1 MDALLDLFD
10 ASLLSSAFRF
20 VTPILL
26 AALGGALCQR
36 VGVFNIALEGLMLT
50 GAFAAVAGS
59 YLFSNAGLGVL
70 TAVTASALL
79 AAVFALFTVTL
90 GGDEIVTGIAIN
102 LLAAGLTVFLL
113 RTLFGVKGAFQDPRI
128 VGLTNLDLPGLRG
141 VPILGPLLSGHS
153 WIVYLSL
160 FLVVAVHFML
170 FRHRLGLRLR
180 GVGENPEAAL
190 TLGVPVARIRF
201 ATLMV
206 SGALCGLAG
215 AQLSLGNVTLF
226 VENMSA
232 GRGWMAVVAVMLGRG
247 HPLGVLAASFLFGF
261 TDSLGF
267 RLQGLRLPSQ
277 FTEMLPYLVT
287 LLSLFFFAAYRR
299 RQTTAEKGAAL

>member
-36 VGVFNIALEGLMLT
+36 VGVFNIALEGLMLI

>member
-1 MDALLDLFD
+1 MDSLIGLFD

-36 VGVFNIALEGLMLT
+36 VGIFNIALEGLMLT

-59 YLFSNAGLGVL
+59 YLFNHAGLGVL
-70 TAVTASALL
+70 TAVLASALL
-79 AAVFALFTVTL
+79 AAVFAFFTVTL
-90 GGDEIVTGIAIN
+90 GSDEIVAGIAIN

-113 RTLFGVKGAFQDPRI
+113 RSLFGVKGAFQDPRI
-128 VGLTNLDLPGLRG
+128 VGLAKFDLPGIEKI
-141 VPILGPLLSGHS
+141 PILGPLLSGHC

-160 FLVVAVHFML
+160 LLVVAIQFFL

-180 GVGENPEAAL
+180 GVGENPQAAL
-190 TLGVPVARIRF
+190 TLGVRVSAIQF
-201 ATLMV
+201 GTVVV

-232 GRGWMAVVAVMLGRG
+232 GRGWMAVVAVMLGQG
-247 HPLGVLAASFLFGF
+247 HPLGVLGASFLFGF
-261 TDSLGF
+261 MDSLGF
-267 RLQGLRLPSQ
+267 RLQGLRLPS
-277 FTEMLPYLVT
+277 
-287 LLSLFFFAAYRR
+287 
-299 RQTTAEKGAAL
+299 

>member
-1 MDALLDLFD
+1 MDLLAGLFD
-10 ASLLSSAFRF
+10 ATLLNSTFRF
-20 VTPILL
+20 VAPILL

-36 VGVFNIALEGLMLT
+36 VGIFNFALEGMMLT

-59 YLFSNAGLGVL
+59 YWFHSSGLGVA
-70 TAVTASALL
+70 TAILASVLM
-79 AAVFALFTVTL
+79 AAVFAVFTVKL
-90 GGDEIVTGIAIN
+90 GSDEIVTGIAIN

-113 RTLFGVKGAFQDPRI
+113 RTLFGVKGAFQDPAI
-128 VGLTNLDLPGLRG
+128 VGLGTIEIPGIRSLP
-141 VPILGPLLSGHS
+141 VLGPLFSGHS

-160 FLVVAVHFML
+160 FLVVAIQFFL
-170 FRHRLGLRLR
+170 FRHRLGLHLR
-180 GVGENPEAAL
+180 GVGENPAAAR
-190 TLGVPVARIRF
+190 TLGVQVSALQF
-201 ATLMV
+201 GTLLV

-215 AQLSLGNVTLF
+215 AQLSLGNVNLF

-247 HPLGVLAASFLFGF
+247 HPLGVLAASLLFGF

-277 FTEMLPYLVT
+277 FTETIPYLVT
-287 LLSLFFFAAYRR
+287 LLSLFLVATYRR
-299 RQTTAEKGAAL
+299 RQTAS

>member
-1 MDALLDLFD
+1 MDGLLGLFD
-10 ASLLSSAFRF
+10 ASLMNSAFRF

-36 VGVFNIALEGLMLT
+36 VGVFNIALEGMMVS

-59 YLFSNAGLGVL
+59 YFFHNAGLGVL
-70 TAVTASALL
+70 TAVLMSALL
-79 AAVFALFTVTL
+79 AAVFALFSVTL
-90 GGDEIVTGIAIN
+90 GSDEIVTGIATN

-113 RTLFGVKGAFQDPRI
+113 RSLFGVKGAFQDPRI
-128 VGLTNLDLPGLRG
+128 VGLAKLDLPGLEKI
-141 VPILGPLLSGHS
+141 PLLGPLLSGHT

-160 FLVVAVHFML
+160 LLVAAFQFLL
-170 FRHRLGLRLR
+170 FHHRLGLRMR
-180 GVGENPEAAL
+180 GVGENPEAAM
-190 TLGVPVARIRF
+190 TLGVQVKRIRF
-201 ATLMV
+201 STLV
-206 SGALCGLAG
+206 LSGALCGLAG

-247 HPLGVLAASFLFGF
+247 HPIGVLAAAFLFGF

-267 RLQGLRLPSQ
+267 RLQGLRIPSQ

-287 LLSLFFFAAYRR
+287 LLSLFLFAVYRQR
-299 RQTTAEKGAAL
+299 GSTPRKGAT

>member
-1 MDALLDLFD
+1 MNAFFEIFD

-36 VGVFNIALEGLMLT
+36 AGVFNIALEGLMLT

-59 YLFSNAGLGVL
+59 YLFANAGLGVL
-70 TAVTASALL
+70 TAVLASALL
-79 AAVFALFTVTL
+79 AAVFAFFTVTL
-90 GGDEIVTGIAIN
+90 GSDEIVTGIAVN
-102 LLAAGLTVFLL
+102 LLAAGLTVYLL

-128 VGLTNLDLPGLRG
+128 VGLNNLDLVGIER
-141 VPILGPLLSGHS
+141 VPVLGPLLSGHT

-160 FLVVAVHFML
+160 VLVVAIQLFL

-190 TLGVPVARIRF
+190 TLGVRVSAMQF
-201 ATLMV
+201 WTLVV

-247 HPLGVLAASFLFGF
+247 HPVGVLAASFLFGF

-287 LLSLFFFAAYRR
+287 LLSLFLFAVYRR
-299 RQTTAEKGAAL
+299 RTSHPREGATS

>member
-1 MDALLDLFD
+1 MDAVFGLFD
-10 ASLLSSAFRF
+10 ASLLNSAFRF

-59 YLFSNAGLGVL
+59 YLFTSAGLGVL
-70 TAVTASALL
+70 TAVTAGALL
-79 AAVFALFTVTL
+79 AAVFALFAVIL
-90 GGDEIVTGIAIN
+90 GGDEIVTGIAVN

-128 VGLTNLDLPGLRG
+128 VGLTNLRLP
-141 VPILGPLLSGHS
+141 VIENIPVLGALLSGHS

-160 FLVVAVHFML
+160 LLVAVIQFLL

-180 GVGENPEAAL
+180 GVGENPEAAR
-190 TLGVPVARIRF
+190 TLGVRVKAMRF
-201 ATLMV
+201 ATIVV

-287 LLSLFFFAAYRR
+287 LLSLFLFAAYQGRR
-299 RQTTAEKGAAL
+299 SVLRKGAHS

>member
-1 MDALLDLFD
+1 VEGLLSLFD
-10 ASLLSSAFRF
+10 AALLNSIPRF
-20 VTPILL
+20 VAPILL

-59 YLFSNAGLGVL
+59 FFTGSAGLGVL
-70 TAVTASALL
+70 IAVLAGVLVASVL
-79 AAVFALFTVTL
+79 ALFVL
-90 GGDEIVTGIAIN
+90 GFRGDEIVVGIAIN

-113 RTLFGVKGAFQDPRI
+113 RALLGVKGAFQDPALQGLSRMNLPVVEGLPV
-128 VGLTNLDLPGLRG
+128 VGA
-141 VPILGPLLSGHS
+141 LLSGHS
-153 WIVYLSL
+153 WIVYLAIVLTVAIHL
-160 FLVVAVHFML
+160 FLS
-170 FRHRLGLRLR
+170 RHRVGLHIR

-190 TLGVPVARIRF
+190 TLGVPVMKVKTGVI
-201 ATLMV
+201 LV

-215 AQLSLGNVTLF
+215 AQLSLGSVTLF

-232 GRGWMAVVAVMLGRG
+232 GRGWMAVVAVMLGQG
-247 HPLGVLAASFLFGF
+247 HPLGVLAASVLFGF

-277 FTEMLPYLVT
+277 LTDAMPYLVT
-287 LLSLFFFAAYRR
+287 LLALFLIGMRR
-299 RQTTAEKGAAL
+299 RREESF

>member
-1 MDALLDLFD
+1 MENLTGLLD
-10 ASLLSSAFRF
+10 ATLLNSTLRF

-36 VGVFNIALEGLMLT
+36 VGIFNIALEGLMLT
-50 GAFAAVAGS
+50 GAFGAVAGS
-59 YLFSNAGLGVL
+59 YWFHSAGLGVL
-70 TAVTASALL
+70 TAVLAATLL
-79 AAVFALFTVTL
+79 AAVFALFTVKL
-90 GGDEIVTGIAIN
+90 GSDEIVTGIAIN
-102 LLAAGLTVFLL
+102 LLAAGLTVYLL
-113 RTLFGVKGAFQDPRI
+113 RSLFGVKGAFQDPAI
-128 VGLTNLDLPGLRG
+128 VGLQKLDISGLQAI
-141 VPILGPLLSGHS
+141 PFIGPLLSGHS
-153 WIVYLSL
+153 WIVYLALVLVGALQL
-160 FLVVAVHFML
+160 FL

-190 TLGVPVARIRF
+190 TLGVNVSAIQF
-201 ATLMV
+201 GTILV

-232 GRGWMAVVAVMLGRG
+232 GRGWMAVVAVMLGRS
-247 HPLGVLAASFLFGF
+247 HPVGVLAACLLFGF

-277 FTEMLPYLVT
+277 FTETIPYLVT
-287 LLSLFFFAAYRR
+287 LLSLFLVATYRR
-299 RQTTAEKGAAL
+299 RQSIV

>member
-1 MDALLDLFD
+1 MDSLASLFD
-10 ASLLSSAFRF
+10 ATLLNSTFRF

-36 VGVFNIALEGLMLT
+36 VGIFNIALEGMMLT

-59 YLFSNAGLGVL
+59 FFFHSSGLGVA
-70 TAVTASALL
+70 TAVLASVLL
-79 AAVFALFTVTL
+79 AAVFALFTVKL
-90 GGDEIVTGIAIN
+90 GSDEIVTGIAIN

-113 RTLFGVKGAFQDPRI
+113 RTLFGVKGAFQDPAI
-128 VGLTNLDLPGLRG
+128 VGLATIEIPGIRSL
-141 VPILGPLLSGHS
+141 PILGPLFSGHS
-153 WIVYLSL
+153 LIVYLSL
-160 FLVVAVHFML
+160 FLVVAMHYFL
-170 FRHRLGLRLR
+170 FRYRLGLHLR

-190 TLGVPVARIRF
+190 TLGVRVSAIQF
-201 ATLMV
+201 GTLLV

-215 AQLSLGNVTLF
+215 AQLSLGNVNLF

-277 FTEMLPYLVT
+277 FTETVPYLVT
-287 LLSLFFFAAYRR
+287 LLSLFLVATYRR
-299 RQTTAEKGAAL
+299 RQATS

>member
-1 MDALLDLFD
+1 MDSFLGLFD
-10 ASLLSSAFRF
+10 ASLLNSAFRF

-59 YLFSNAGLGVL
+59 YLFTNAGLGVL
-70 TAVTASALL
+70 TAVLASALL

-90 GGDEIVTGIAIN
+90 GSDEIVAGIAIN

-128 VGLTNLDLPGLRG
+128 VGLAKLDLPAIEK
-141 VPILGPLLSGHS
+141 VPVLGPLLSGHT

-160 FLVVAVHFML
+160 LLVVVIQFLL
-170 FRHRLGLRLR
+170 FRHRLGLRMR

-190 TLGVPVARIRF
+190 SLGVRVQAIRF
-201 ATLMV
+201 GTLVV

-232 GRGWMAVVAVMLGRG
+232 GRGWMAVVAVMLGRA
-247 HPLGVLAASFLFGF
+247 HPLGVLGASFLFGF

-287 LLSLFFFAAYRR
+287 LLSLFLFAAYRQR
-299 RQTTAEKGAAL
+299 TSTFHQGDSP

>member
-1 MDALLDLFD
+1 MEGLLSVFD
-10 ASLLSSAFRF
+10 GTLLSSTFRF

-36 VGVFNIALEGLMLT
+36 VGIFNIALEGLMLT

-59 YLFSNAGLGVL
+59 YLFNNAGLGVL
-70 TAVTASALL
+70 TAIMAAALL
-79 AAVFALFTVTL
+79 AAVFALFTVRL
-90 GGDEIVTGIAIN
+90 GADEIVTGIAIN

-128 VGLTNLDLPGLRG
+128 VGLTRIELPGIG
-141 VPILGPLLSGHS
+141 QIPVLGPLLSGHS
-153 WIVYLSL
+153 WIVYASL
-160 FLVVAVHFML
+160 LLVLTTQLFL

-190 TLGVPVARIRF
+190 TLGVRVTAIQF
-201 ATLMV
+201 GTIV
-206 SGALCGLAG
+206 FSGALCGLAG

-261 TDSLGF
+261 TDSMGF

-287 LLSLFFFAAYRR
+287 LLSLFLVAAYRR
-299 RQTTAEKGAAL
+299 RESISQEGAT